1 MFDDKFLDAV
11 RAKKHYRIDY
21 PGDIDYSWDEFLPFL
36 DSHPRNK
43 MTISGDKIKFNLLAL
58 EARGSTPQF
67 AKYIISELKK
77 TFPKNGISA
86 HAFGGLTDQSK
97 SFKIHRD
104 KMDVFYLQVLGD
116 IEWSVWEPN
125 DTNWYNDSA
134 YENLSSDQG
143 KKLFTERFTCGKMI
157 WIPRGTYHLVQPYT
171 SRMGISFGVESEI
184 DPSTYV

>member
-11 RAKKHYRIDY
+11 RARKHYRIDY

-36 DSHPRNK
+36 DSHPRDK
-43 MTISGDKIKFNLLAL
+43 MTMDGDKIKFNMLAL

-67 AKYIISELKK
+67 VKDIIFQLKR
-77 TFPKNGISA
+77 TFPKNNISA
-86 HAFGGLTDQSK
+86 HAFGGLTRESK

-104 KMDVFYLQVLGD
+104 KMDVFYLQVLGE

-125 DTNWYNDSA
+125 NVDWYNDKN
-134 YENLSSDQG
+134 YGNLSSKDG
-143 KKLFTERFTCGKMI
+143 KRIFTERFNCGKMI

-171 SRMGISFGVESEI
+171 SRMGISFGVESTI